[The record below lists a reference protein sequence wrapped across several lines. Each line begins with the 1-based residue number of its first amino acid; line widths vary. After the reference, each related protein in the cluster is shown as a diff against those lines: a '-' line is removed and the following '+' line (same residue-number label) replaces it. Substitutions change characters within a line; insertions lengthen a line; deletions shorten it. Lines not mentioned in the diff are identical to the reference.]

1 MQPIVRIHIPK
12 LCRPYQQLILPHREL
27 INLGKRSQM
36 KKTEAGEGN
45 FLIIC
50 FRYLPASNYSWSSLS
65 AVCTFSINF
74 LVQLFFS
81 KKSTTFSVSSSMS
94 SPSSM

>member
-1 MQPIVRIHIPK
+1 MQPIVRIHIPQ
-12 LCRPYQQLILPHREL
+12 LRRLYQQLILSHCEL
-27 INLGKRSQM
+27 INLSKRSQM
-36 KKTEAGEGN
+36 EKTEAGEGN

-50 FRYLPASNYSWSSLS
+50 FRYLSAGNYSWSSLS

-74 LVQLFFS
+74 FVQLFFS
-81 KKSTTFSVSSSMS
+81 KKSTTFSVSSSRS

>member
-12 LCRPYQQLILPHREL
+12 FCRPYQQLILPHCEL
-27 INLGKRSQM
+27 INLSKRSQM

-45 FLIIC
+45 FLIVC
-50 FRYLPASNYSWSSLS
+50 FRQFPTGNYSWSSLS

-74 LVQLFFS
+74 FVQLFFS
-81 KKSTTFSVSSSMS
+81 KKSTTFSVSSSRS